1 MRDFLRTWFGPA
13 APRDDPNLNGVFDEA
28 AREGG
33 CPICRVRDQRVEHHE
48 FTILWEEVN
57 DPGMRAQLVDSWGFA
72 KQHAW
77 EMASAHF
84 MGVGAPFGMAIIY
97 RDLVRL
103 LTTALDERHSRT
115 EVMHRLTPERS
126 DPVVTSEREAAND
139 YTQLL
144 AARAG
149 NEAFRLRYE
158 QWDGACLPHTAAAL
172 RDAPAG
178 SAQWLRRN
186 AITRLGTRLAAATD
200 ADGLDALVALLLGNR
215 PPTTEGGW
223 NYGVVPL
230 PLTTALTA
238 VLPLPGCLLCNT
250 DIVTAQVA
258 LAGLTIAGEDLCYAH
273 AWLLADDVRAGG
285 VPFPQAHIA
294 LSGMADHWQRRL
306 QPNAVSVPDT
316 PECPICIAGR
326 KAEEANSRT
335 LLERIG
341 DERVQRAVKQA
352 EGICVPHLRR
362 LLMQDHAH
370 IATLLGVE
378 KACANRL
385 LTELDA
391 FIRKHDYRYADEAK
405 GHEGTSWYRAIR
417 LIAGNPPNRSPAH

>member
-1 MRDFLRTWFGPA
+1 MRDVLRKWFGPA

-28 AREGG
+28 AIAGG

-57 DPGMRAQLVDSWGFA
+57 DPGMRAHLVDSWGFA

-103 LTTALDERHSRT
+103 FATVLDECHSRT

-126 DPVVTSEREAAND
+126 DPVITSEKEAAND

-149 NEAFRLRYE
+149 NEAFRTRYAG
-158 QWDGACLPHTAAAL
+158 WDGACLPHTDAAL

-186 AITRLGTRLAAATD
+186 ALTRLDSRLAAATN
-200 ADGLDALVALLLGNR
+200 ADGLDALIALLVGNR

-223 NYGVVPL
+223 NYGAVAL
-230 PLTTALTA
+230 PTAPTLAA
-238 VLPLPGCLLCNT
+238 VLPLPGCPFCNT
-250 DIVTAQVA
+250 DIVAAQVA
-258 LAGLTIAGEDLCYAH
+258 LAGLTTAEDDLCYAH
-273 AWLLADDVRAGG
+273 AWFLADDVRAGG
-285 VPFPQAHIA
+285 VPLPQAHTM
-294 LSGMADHWQRRL
+294 LSGMADRWQCRL
-306 QPNAVSVPDT
+306 QRTATSTPAP
-316 PECPICIAGR
+316 PECPVCVAAR
-326 KAEEANSRT
+326 KAEEANSRA
-335 LLERIG
+335 LLDQIG
-341 DERVQRAVKQA
+341 EEGVQEAVKQA
-352 EGICVPHLRR
+352 GGVCVPHLRR
-362 LLMQDHAH
+362 LLTWDHTNV
-370 IATLLGVE
+370 ATLLGVE
-378 KACANRL
+378 QAIAGGL
-385 LTELDA
+385 LTELDT

-417 LIAGNPPNRSPAH
+417 LIAGNPPRRSPSD